1 MRVFNHLSSL
11 VVQWHLLPG
20 LALEIESPYLHFAK
34 KKKKKTTTTTSKIK
48 VQKGHIVTLLQ
59 FDSLMNLSVIDNI
72 KDQIDTND

>member
-34 KKKKKTTTTTSKIK
+34 KKKKPTTSKIK

-59 FDSLMNLSVIDNI
+59 FDSLMNLSVIDNR